1 MPVPY
6 EEPGNLRHQT
16 QVDGAPGDY
25 ARALADRLE
34 EIFGRGIHDLD
45 GIVAALNR
53 DGPAPEGAESWTAET
68 FEAEMTRLGPGD

>member
-6 EEPGNLRHQT
+6 DEPGNLRHQT

-25 ARALADRLE
+25 ALALADRLE

-45 GIVAALNR
+45 GIVEALNR
-53 DGPAPEGAESWTAET
+53 DGPAPPSGESWTAEL
-68 FEAEMTRLGPGD
+68 FEAEMTRLGP